1 MNGFRVSLG
10 FLTVLP
16 IGKRGELAPGGL
28 GRSAGWFPSVG
39 MVLGAILV
47 LVWGLARWLF
57 PQPAAAALVVL
68 AWAMLTGG
76 LHLDG
81 LADCCDGLFMVGTR
95 ERRLQILRDPRL
107 GAFGA
112 IGLVLFLTLK
122 VAAVAAV
129 RHPWPLLLA
138 PVLGRLAILHVA
150 VRRPA
155 RPSGLA
161 KEFQSG
167 LRPRILLTATL
178 TAALVSGVFAS
189 LGLLSFLL
197 AALAAVCIGRYA
209 ERQVGGV
216 TGDVLGMACEVAELL
231 VLFVGAS
238 RLG

>member
-1 MNGFRVSLG
+1 MNGLRVSLG

-39 MVLGAILV
+39 IVLGAILV
-47 LVWGLARWLF
+47 LVWGIARWLF
-57 PQPAAAALVVL
+57 PQPLAAALVVL

-81 LADCCDGLFMVGTR
+81 LADSCDGLFGIGTR
-95 ERRLQILRDPRL
+95 ERRLQILGDQRL
-107 GAFGA
+107 GAFGV

-122 VAAVAAV
+122 VAVVAAM
-129 RHPWPLLLA
+129 RHPWPLILA

-161 KEFQSG
+161 NEFHSG
-167 LRPRILLTATL
+167 LRRRAILTATL
-178 TAALVSGVFAS
+178 TAAMVSGVFAS
-189 LGLLSFLL
+189 RGLLCFLL

-216 TGDVLGMACEVAELL
+216 NGDVLGMACEATELV
-231 VLFVGAS
+231 VLLVGAS